1 MTWFTFA
8 FLTALSVATHD
19 AWMKKWF
26 SHLSPWEMTAY
37 PLVYSLPLFAVS
49 LLFVD
54 IPLLDKTFYITFAV
68 CLPLNAI
75 PLFMYMKAI
84 RISPLSLTVPYL
96 AFSPVFIVGTGWLFL
111 DEIPD
116 GWGLAGIAAVCVGS
130 YVLNIDPARRSFWG
144 PFRAVF
150 RETGSWMMLIVALIY
165 GFTSVLGKLAIL
177 HSSVMFFQMS
187 FFFVLNI
194 LIIICFLIFRK
205 IRLAI
210 FARHPA
216 KGMVA
221 GGLFFSHILFH
232 GFGISLTKAAYMISI
247 KRLSIVLGVIFGGMV
262 FHEPNFRIRLL
273 GAVLMFAGAAGI
285 VLMAQ

>member
-8 FLTALSVATHD
+8 FLTALAVATHD

-37 PLVYSLPLFAVS
+37 PLAFSLPLFTAS
-49 LLFVD
+49 LMFIE
-54 IPLLDKTFYITFAV
+54 IPPLDTTFYITFAV

-96 AFSPVFIVGTGWLFL
+96 AFTPVFIVGTGWLFL
-111 DEIPD
+111 NEIPD
-116 GWGLAGIAAVCVGS
+116 GWGFAGIAAVCVGS
-130 YVLNIDPARRSFWG
+130 YILNIDPARRSFFA

-165 GFTSVLGKLAIL
+165 SVTSVLGKLAIL
-177 HSSVMFFQMS
+177 HSSPMFFQMS

-194 LIIICFLIFRK
+194 LIISFFLVFRK
-205 IRLAI
+205 IRPAT
-210 FARHPA
+210 FTQHPA
-216 KGMVA
+216 KGTVA
-221 GGLFFSHILFH
+221 GLLFFFHILFH
-232 GFGISLTKAAYMISI
+232 GFGISMAKAAYMISV

-262 FHEPNFRIRLL
+262 FHEPNFRVRLL
-273 GAVLMFAGAAGI
+273 GAVLMFSGAAGI